1 MEFIMDMVHHNP
13 GDAPTQT
20 KFLNP
25 EFLKNT
31 GYNSQVFKHINTA
44 VDFDVC
50 SEKSRQGNSDEKA
63 WFDNIKK
70 QIHSEI
76 NAAKNSGLQ
85 IFYHIDLFVL
95 PKCIVE
101 KYKDEICDEKG
112 NISLRKEKTL
122 DLHRMMFDAIFS
134 EFSQID
140 GLIIRVG
147 ETYLHDAPY
156 HCGNGA
162 VEYGDKEKEIDDF
175 IFLINFL
182 REEVCV
188 KHNKYIFFRTWD
200 CFPDRFHA
208 DLDYYLSVTDKVK
221 PHEKLIF
228 SIKFTRLDFWR
239 RVEFNEILAKGNHR
253 QIVEVQC
260 QREYEGKGAFP
271 TYVMDGVINGFEDN
285 FKKTGLADIVNNP
298 LICGIY
304 GWSRGGGWHG
314 PYIKN
319 EFWCE
324 LNAYVLC
331 RWANTPN
338 ISEEDIFFEFAENKM
353 GLNAENA
360 KKFRNLCLT
369 ANKAILLERYIEK
382 YDDIYLKHK
391 IMPCGNWMRDDK
403 LGGFNQLGKIFE
415 TLYKDG
421 TLKEALCEKGKACKL
436 WQEIK
441 SIYKSID
448 FNGFKDSKYIETSI
462 DYGIYLSEIVF
473 SGWKV
478 MVYGFIGD
486 KENKYDTKVI
496 SDAIAEYDSAWNK
509 FKALG
514 ECTDCATLY
523 TDRYYG
529 DGIGEAVNKYRNI

>member
-13 GDAPTQT
+13 GEAPTKT

-25 EFLKNT
+25 EFLKEF

-50 SEKSRQGNSDEKA
+50 NAEQRRDNGDERE
-63 WFDNIKK
+63 WFDNIKN
-70 QIHSEI
+70 QIHGETD
-76 NAAKNSGLQ
+76 AAKKNGLR

-101 KYKDEICDEKG
+101 KYKDEICDENGK
-112 NISLRKEKTL
+112 ISLYKKKTL
-122 DLHRMMFDAIFS
+122 ELHRAMIDAIFS
-134 EFSQID
+134 EFSDVD

-162 VEYGDKEKEIDDF
+162 VEYDDREKEINDF
-175 IFLINFL
+175 ETLLNFL

-188 KHNKYIFFRTWD
+188 RHNKYLFFRTWD

-208 DLDYYLSVTDKVK
+208 DLDYYLAVTDRVE

-239 RVEFNEILAKGNHR
+239 RVEFNEILAKGKHR

-271 TYVMDGVINGFEDN
+271 TYVMDGVINGFEEN
-285 FKKTGLADIVNNP
+285 FERKGLADIAQNP

-331 RWANTPN
+331 RWANNPDMT
-338 ISEEDIFFEFAENKM
+338 EEEVFFEFTENVM
-353 GLNAENA
+353 GLTAENA
-360 KKFRNLCLT
+360 KKFRELCLVS
-369 ANKAILLERYIEK
+369 NRAILLERYIEK
-382 YDDIYLKHK
+382 YDDVYLKHK
-391 IMPCGNWMRDDK
+391 IMPCGNWMRDDQ
-403 LGGFNQLGKIFE
+403 LGGLNQLGEIFE
-415 TLYKDG
+415 KLYKDG
-421 TLKEALCEKGKACKL
+421 TLSDALNEKAKAVEL
-436 WQEIK
+436 WSEVK
-441 SIYKSID
+441 RIYESID
-448 FNGFKDSKYIETSI
+448 FNGFKDSVYIGTSI
-462 DYGIYLSEIVF
+462 DYAIILSEIVYN
-473 SGWKV
+473 GWRV
-478 MVYGFIGD
+478 MVHGFIGD
-486 KENKYDTKVI
+486 KEEKYDKSAI
-496 SDAIAEYDSAWNK
+496 SDAIEKYDDAWRRYK
-509 FKALG
+509 ELS
-514 ECTDCATLY
+514 ETDECATLY
-523 TDRYYG
+523 IDRYYG
-529 DGIGEAVNKYRNI
+529 DGIGESVNRYRDI

>member
-25 EFLKNT
+25 EFLKNV

-50 SEKSRQGNSDEKA
+50 SEAFRQGNSDEKA

-70 QIHSEI
+70 QIHGEI
-76 NAAKNSGLQ
+76 KDAKDNGLK

-162 VEYGDKEKEIDDF
+162 VEYGDKKKEIDDF

-188 KHNKYIFFRTWD
+188 KHNKYLFFRTWD

-239 RVEFNEILAKGNHR
+239 RVEFNEILTKGNHR

-304 GWSRGGGWHG
+304 GWSRGGGWRG

-331 RWANTPN
+331 RWANNPN

-353 GLNAENA
+353 GLNAKNA
-360 KKFRNLCLT
+360 KKFRNLCIT

-391 IMPCGNWMRDDK
+391 IMPCGNWMRDDQ
-403 LGGFNQLGKIFE
+403 LGGLNQLGEIFE

-421 TLKEALCEKGKACKL
+421 TLKDALCEKGKACKL

-529 DGIGEAVNKYRNI
+529 DGIGESVNRYRNI

>member
-13 GDAPTQT
+13 GDSPTQT

-50 SEKSRQGNSDEKA
+50 SEKSRQGNSDDKA

-162 VEYGDKEKEIDDF
+162 VEYGDKKKEIDDF

-200 CFPDRFHA
+200 CFHDRFHA

-304 GWSRGGGWHG
+304 GWSRGGGWRG

-391 IMPCGNWMRDDK
+391 IMPCGNWMRDDQ
-403 LGGFNQLGKIFE
+403 LGGLNQLGEIFE

-421 TLKEALCEKGKACKL
+421 TLKDALCEKGKACKL

-509 FKALG
+509 YNNLK
-514 ECTDCATLY
+514 ECIDCATLY

-529 DGIGEAVNKYRNI
+529 DGIGETVNRYRNI

>member
-421 TLKEALCEKGKACKL
+421 TLKDALCEKGKACKL

-462 DYGIYLSEIVF
+462 NYGIYLSEIVF